1 MGYDVSISEIQGR
14 SSRQVYHGD
23 VGIED
28 GRYGCYKQD
37 KEGNKYFVPLGG
49 AVYVE
54 NTITDIDTCEQYL
67 TLYFDMMDGKRRTIL
82 FPREDLNEN
91 KITCL
96 TAYGV
101 QLTKQ
106 KASFLIKCLENQE
119 IKAKKI
125 LCHNRLGF
133 GLQEN
138 RTIFKGAEAIGV
150 ESVYKGKLRVSPKGT
165 YDQYIQM
172 IQSEVIGHTPAEFLF
187 CASVSG
193 LLVDY
198 LKETISIEN
207 IVIHLVGESST
218 GKTTGALMAV
228 ASGSAPDFLGNN
240 FVYTFQDTLNS
251 LMRLI
256 PSSFPALIDE
266 GSLLSD
272 KDMTQTLYSLCGG
285 VEKKRLTQTMAVNE
299 SSRFRTAL
307 FLTSEKSILSQANN
321 NSGLLVRNFEFVNV
335 VWTKSAESAD
345 IIKDVASENYGH
357 IIPKVA
363 EWLLAQN
370 KDSIVYRVS
379 REIKGIVKRA
389 REGGYYNNLTERSA
403 KQTALILAAVD
414 ILGEVLRIRFNK
426 EEIQNFM
433 EEHSLVNNMEK
444 VSIGIRAME
453 WLLQVLA
460 KSQAQFIRGKA
471 SDTGN
476 NCRGR
481 LEDVKPCLLKNG
493 QKCILKLYI
502 SQTEFINILKEG
514 KFSES
519 QTILKEW
526 KECGYLQAQKDRF
539 ISKVTINDFKVKGYV
554 ICIPEMDDTI
564 QIKPSVQTNTEEDN
578 KEDAESLNA
587 DSDSEENAFDFLDD
601 EDEENNFAFLDDE
614 EETEQIR
621 RPKRERRHRGSKR
634 FGRDIYSYL
643 RCNDDDEDCNFD
655 APEDRQESECEED
668 E

>member
-1 MGYDVSISEIQGR
+1 MGYEVTISEIHGR
-14 SSRQVYHGD
+14 TSRQVYHND

-28 GRYGCYKQD
+28 GKYGIYKMD
-37 KEGNKYFVPLGG
+37 KDHHRYFVPIGG

-54 NTITDIDTCEQYL
+54 DTITDIDTCEQYM
-67 TLYFDMMDGKRRTIL
+67 TLYFDMMDGKRRSIR

-91 KITCL
+91 KITSL

-101 QLTKQ
+101 QVTKQ
-106 KASFLIKCLENQE
+106 KASVLIRCIENQE
-119 IKAKKI
+119 IKAKR
-125 LCHNRLGF
+125 LLNHNRLGF
-133 GLQEN
+133 GVYEN
-138 RTIFKGAEAIGV
+138 RSIFKGAEAVGAL
-150 ESVYKGKLRVSPKGT
+150 SVYRGNLRISPKGSYDT
-165 YDQYIQM
+165 YLQM
-172 IQSEVIGHTPAEFLF
+172 IKEEVIGHTPAEFLLT
-187 CASVSG
+187 ASVSG

-198 LKETISIEN
+198 LKEAISVEN
-207 IVIHLVGESST
+207 VVIHLVGESST

-240 FVYTFQDTLNS
+240 FVFTFQDTLNS
-251 LMRLI
+251 LMRVI

-272 KDMTQTLYSLCGG
+272 RDMTQTLYSLCGG
-285 VEKKRLTQTMAVNE
+285 VEKKRLTQTMAVND

-307 FLTSEKSILSQANN
+307 FLTSEKSILSQSNN

-345 IIKDVASENYGH
+345 RIKDIASENYGH

-363 EWLLAQN
+363 KWLLNQ
-370 KDSIVYRVS
+370 KKETIVECVA
-379 REIKGIVKRA
+379 REVKGIVRRA
-389 REGGYYNNLTERSA
+389 REEGYYNNLTERSA
-403 KQTALILAAVD
+403 KQSALILVAVD
-414 ILGEVLRIRFNK
+414 IVSDVLKVRLNK
-426 EEIQNFM
+426 EAIQSFM
-433 EEHSLVNNMEK
+433 EEHSLVNNIEK

-460 KSQAQFIRGKA
+460 KSQTQFIRGKA
-471 SDTGN
+471 TETGN

-481 LEDVKPCLLKNG
+481 LEDVKPYLLKNG
-493 QKCILKLYI
+493 QKCSLKLYV

-554 ICIPEMDDTI
+554 ICIPDMDDII
-564 QIKPSVQTNTEEDN
+564 QIKPSVQINTEEDN
-578 KEDAESLNA
+578 KEDTESLNVES
-587 DSDSEENAFDFLDD
+587 DSDEDDLDILDD
-601 EDEENNFAFLDDE
+601 

-621 RPKRERRHRGSKR
+621 RPQRERQHIGSKR
-634 FGRDIYSYL
+634 FGRDIYAYL
-643 RCNDDDEDCNFD
+643 RCNDDDEDFNFN
-655 APEDRQESECEED
+655 APEDREESECEED